1 MVTKMWDKGI
11 NYNTIYNLILK
22 HMSKTEKHKDKC
34 YDSILLIQLRNGS
47 RISEAVRAYLEFLRN
62 RKYEQFVNLSKKRRE
77 EKRLMIIPQEVCI
90 CEEFLM
96 EGDNVEKIV
105 SRVKIYCLR
114 KYKINTHS
122 LRYSFITH
130 LLREGVSPA
139 IVAKITKHSKLDFII
154 TYTQE
159 KAAEEILKNM

>member
-1 MVTKMWDKGI
+1 MWDKGI

-96 EGDNVEKIV
+96 EGDNVEK
-105 SRVKIYCLR
+105 
-114 KYKINTHS
+114 
-122 LRYSFITH
+122 
-130 LLREGVSPA
+130 
-139 IVAKITKHSKLDFII
+139 
-154 TYTQE
+154 
-159 KAAEEILKNM
+159 